1 MRDVASAA
9 GVSLM
14 TVSRVVNGD
23 APVQTATAERV
34 ASAMTRL
41 GYRHNQIAAS
51 LRRGRTTSS
60 IGLIVED
67 LADPFYSMLMKAVEE
82 VARVRNHFVLIGNC
96 GEDPDLERSII
107 SVFSSQRVDGMI
119 IVPTASDHGFVR
131 REIAQGTAVVFV
143 DRPAPRLRADT
154 VLVDN
159 FGGARAAVR
168 HLIEHGHRRIAY
180 ISNAPSVFTRAERL
194 RGYRFALEEAGLPC
208 DDFYVR
214 LDVADTTEAE
224 AEVAALLRRRR
235 APTAVFGA
243 NSRMTIGAL
252 RAIRGSRRPAALV
265 GFDDFE
271 LADLISPGVTV
282 VAQDPY
288 ALGVTTAERL
298 FARLAGETGA
308 ARRIVLPT
316 RLIPRGL
323 GELPP

>member
-1 MRDVASAA
+1 MRDVAAAA

-14 TVSRVVNGD
+14 TVSRVVNGEER
-23 APVQTATAERV
+23 VQPATAERV
-34 ASAMTRL
+34 ASAMARL

-67 LADPFYSMLMKAVEE
+67 VADPFYSTLMKAVEE

-96 GEDPDLERSII
+96 GEDSVLERSI
-107 SVFSSQRVDGMI
+107 VGAFCSQRVDGLI
-119 IVPTASDHGFVR
+119 IVPTGSDHGFVR
-131 REIAQGTAVVFV
+131 QEIAQGMAVVFV

-159 FGGARAAVR
+159 FGGAQAAVR
-168 HLIEHGHRRIAY
+168 HLVSHGHRRIAY
-180 ISNAPSVFTRAERL
+180 VGNAPAVFTRAERL
-194 RGYRFALEEAGLPC
+194 RGYRSALEEAGLPG
-208 DDFYVR
+208 DDAYVR
-214 LDVADTTEAE
+214 LDAADVGEAE
-224 AEVAALLRRRR
+224 TEVAALLRGRRP
-235 APTAVFGA
+235 PTAVFGA
-243 NSRMTIGAL
+243 NSRMTVGAL
-252 RAIRGSRRPAALV
+252 RAIRESGRSVALV

-288 ALGVTTAERL
+288 ALGVTAAERL
-298 FARLAGETGA
+298 FARLAGEPGA